1 MIEAIATRFDPKLEA
16 VSGNFRPY
24 SFNRSYWRS
33 DMCLEADIRRAG
45 VAA

>member
-1 MIEAIATRFDPKLEA
+1 MEAIATHFDPKLEA

-24 SFNRSYWRS
+24 SFKRTSWRS
-33 DMCLEADIRRAG
+33 DLCFGADIQREG